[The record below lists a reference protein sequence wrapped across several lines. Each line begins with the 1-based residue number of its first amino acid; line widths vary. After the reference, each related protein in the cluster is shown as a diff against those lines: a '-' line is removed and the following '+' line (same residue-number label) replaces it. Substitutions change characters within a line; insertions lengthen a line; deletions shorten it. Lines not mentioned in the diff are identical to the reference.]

1 MSRSNLTWSVW
12 YMYHLKTGSIHMIF
26 SMTELSFK
34 TCDLLKEVQFIWYFL
49 WQDKKRL
56 TFKYRWLLYRGDHMG
71 RFDCISLFT
80 IVFHIPIHN
89 FWIKEISLFFVVYF
103 EWEIGRSKNVPL
115 GVVSGVNMNTF
126 GVYLVHSKT
135 HVLVLSAG
143 FCIRVADWSIYNTF
157 MLTHVSTLKGAFL
170 DLPLVLVNNW

>member
-89 FWIKEISLFFVVYF
+89 FWIKEISLFFVLYF
-103 EWEIGRSKNVPL
+103 EWEIGGSENAPL
-115 GVVSGVNMNTF
+115 GVASGVNMNTF
-126 GVYLVHSKT
+126 SVHRARSKI
-135 HVLVLSAG
+135 HDMLVLSAG
-143 FCIRVADWSIYNTF
+143 FVAELLIVQFIIHSCWPMSQ
-157 MLTHVSTLKGAFL
+157 
-170 DLPLVLVNNW
+170 PLEERF